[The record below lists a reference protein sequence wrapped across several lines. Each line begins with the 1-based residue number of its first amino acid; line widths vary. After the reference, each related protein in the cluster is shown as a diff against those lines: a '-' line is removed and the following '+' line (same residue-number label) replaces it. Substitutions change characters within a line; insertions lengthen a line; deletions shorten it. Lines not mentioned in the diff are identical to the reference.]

1 MDVLL
6 GTGDGE
12 GAARAAVPGAPHT
25 ARAAA
30 PRAVFRRDLRTVRN
44 RLWAAAGAGTGALV
58 CALSAN
64 GARAV
69 GAPAPVVAESV
80 LGAAVLVLLC
90 LRLLLTSLPPAAL
103 VVDADGLQWR
113 GPLRRLRLPW
123 SGIDH
128 IGVVP
133 AADRRLLCTGHR
145 FPELLLVR
153 TASPA
158 ARRRPGLLFRL
169 VEPTPSW
176 DRHWGGLTVDLRL
189 LDADPAAL
197 DAALEAHAGPHWRRT
212 GLPPDVPAQ
221 WDGPARPAP
230 VPGAPGQGVPRQ
242 GGGPAGPA
250 AAPGGTAPV
259 GGPAHPAPAP
269 SGTAPAGGPAH
280 PAPAPGAPGQG
291 DGPAPPEPAP
301 SGTAPAGGPAHPAPA
316 PGGQGQGDRPAH
328 PTPAPSGTAPSGTA
342 PSGAAPSGTPP
353 ADGQSIPGRL
363 RSPFAAALAHQ
374 GRRLSVALWLLCCW
388 GYGWH
393 SAVRPA
399 AGPHW
404 TYLGAAVAAPAV
416 VLTLT
421 AAVDR
426 LLGRRCVLHL
436 GPGGLRLRVGADT
449 RTLPRSAATRTAIE
463 SPPGTGAD
471 RRPRWILLVP
481 LAPAEPRRSFQA
493 APDGTVRPAPPP
505 PPPPVTAPLRGCFCS
520 VPGGPLE
527 IVPVL
532 AGPVGEPHG
541 LGVYPEQLVHVLGT
555 YGYPVSGP
563 VRGSEAAR
571 RWSRPA
577 LGPVPPPPDPPR
589 PPPASRTAATG
600 EVRVLRVAR
609 SATRG
614 HRSIAAALRAHTG
627 DGPLCVLVE
636 PGRYPEPLVLKGDV
650 EIRAVRGPGT
660 VTVERAA
667 DTAVSVTGTAVLAG
681 LTVVARGK
689 AAVAVGSGRLAL
701 RDCRL
706 TGTAGAVA
714 LSAAPDTEIAVTGG
728 ELLVG
733 PATLSGARAVF
744 HGTRFGE
751 AGEDALLVADGAQ
764 AELTGC
770 TFADT
775 RGAAVHV
782 TGAGSR
788 ARVVD
793 CVFTGTGGHGVL
805 ADRHGEAEVRECRF
819 TDLAG
824 TALGFREQGH
834 GTVVGARVNGANA
847 GAIVAGGA
855 DPVLRACVFEGCRAV
870 GVRVTEEGVVRL
882 EDCVFTRA
890 SNAALHVDQRGRLRL
905 DGCRVD
911 GARKGVVVENGHAV
925 LARLAARALTE
936 SAVRLCQDGTVEVTR
951 LTAEDCRYGVYA
963 SDTGSAGEVS
973 GAVLRGLGDSALVL
987 TGSARLTVRDV
998 RVEGTLGDGFFVRDT
1013 ADLTARG
1020 CTVDGAGRHGVHLMD
1035 SAALT
1040 AGGLTVTGAGAHG
1053 LLAANSSHFDVG
1065 DSALTG
1071 SGEDGLHAETGAG
1084 GRVSDT
1090 RITGS
1095 HGAAVSGEGTVHR
1108 IAVTTDA
1115 RPPTPQAPG
1124 TDTDPR
1130 AELDALIGLSEAK
1143 RQVRTQAHLLRLAG
1157 LRRAAGLPE
1166 PPGGRHL
1173 VFSGPPGTGKTT
1185 VGRLYG
1191 RILADLGVLS
1201 DGRLVEVHRSDLVG
1215 QYLGSTALKTRAAFD
1230 SARGGVLF
1238 IDEAY
1243 SLSRRFGSG
1252 HDFGQE
1258 AIDELTKLMED
1269 HRDDVVVIAAGYPA
1283 EMTEFLT
1290 ANPGLASRF
1299 SRTVTF
1305 RPYGPRELVRIAE
1318 HLAERHGF
1326 ELDAGVTELL
1336 LARFRARAAAGEPAN
1351 GRDARTLFEDMVERM
1366 AVRLAEVER
1375 PGHQEL
1381 LVLRADDLPES

>member
-12 GAARAAVPGAPHT
+12 GAVRAAAPGAPHT
-25 ARAAA
+25 ARASA

-44 RLWAAAGAGTGALV
+44 RLWAAAGAGAGALV
-58 CALSAN
+58 CSLSAS

-69 GAPAPVVAESV
+69 GAPSPVVAESV

-90 LRLLLTSLPPAAL
+90 LRLLLTSLPPVSL
-103 VVDADGLQWR
+103 VADADGLQWR

-123 SGIDH
+123 TGIDH

-158 ARRRPGLLFRL
+158 ARRRPGLLFGL
-169 VEPTPSW
+169 VEPTPRW

-197 DAALEAHAGPHWRRT
+197 DAALEAHAGPRWRRT
-212 GLPPDVPAQ
+212 GLPPD
-221 WDGPARPAP
+221 
-230 VPGAPGQGVPRQ
+230 APGQ
-242 GGGPAGPA
+242 
-250 AAPGGTAPV
+250 
-259 GGPAHPAPAP
+259 
-269 SGTAPAGGPAH
+269 AGGPAH
-280 PAPAPGAPGQG
+280 PAPARGDSVPG
-291 DGPAPPEPAP
+291 
-301 SGTAPAGGPAHPAPA
+301 GGFAHPAPA
-316 PGGQGQGDRPAH
+316 PGGTAPGGGPGH
-328 PTPAPSGTAPSGTA
+328 PAPAPGGTGPDGTAPEGTA
-342 PSGAAPSGTPP
+342 PGDTAPGGTAPDGTAP
-353 ADGQSIPGRL
+353 ARRHLIPGRL

-374 GRRLSVALWLLCCW
+374 GRRLSVAVWLLCCW

-416 VLTLT
+416 VLSLA

-426 LLGRRCVLHL
+426 LLGRRCVLGL
-436 GPGGLRLRVGADT
+436 DPGGLRLRVGADT

-463 SPPGTGAD
+463 SPPGTDAD

-481 LAPAEPRRSFQA
+481 LAPAAPRRGFQA
-493 APDGTVRPAPPP
+493 APDGTVRAAPPP
-505 PPPPVTAPLRGCFCS
+505 PPPPVTEPLRGCFRT

-541 LGVYPEQLVHVLGT
+541 LGVYPEQLAYVLGS
-555 YGYPVSGP
+555 YGYPVAGP
-563 VRGSEAAR
+563 VGGSEAAR
-571 RWSRPA
+571 RWSGPV

-589 PPPASRTAATG
+589 PPPASRTAAAG

-706 TGTAGAVA
+706 TGSAGAVA
-714 LSAAPDTEIAVTGG
+714 LSAAPGTEVAVTGS

-751 AGEDALLVADGAQ
+751 AGEDAVLVADGAQ
-764 AELTGC
+764 AELADC
-770 TFADT
+770 SFAGT

-788 ARVVD
+788 ARVTD
-793 CVFTGTGGHGVL
+793 CEFTGTGGHGVL
-805 ADRHGEAEVRECRF
+805 ADRHGEAEVRDCRF

-847 GAIVAGGA
+847 GAIIAGGA
-855 DPVLRACVFEGCRAV
+855 DPVLRACAFEGCRAV
-870 GVRVTEEGVVRL
+870 GVRVTEEGVGRL

-925 LARLAARALTE
+925 LIRLEARALTE

-963 SDTGSAGEVS
+963 SDTGSAGEVT

-1020 CTVDGAGRHGVHLMD
+1020 CTVDRAGRHGVHLMD

-1053 LLAANSSHFDVG
+1053 LLAANSSHFDIG

-1071 SGEDGLHAETGAG
+1071 SGEDGLHAESGAG

-1108 IAVTTDA
+1108 TAVTTDA
-1115 RPPTPQAPG
+1115 RPPSPAAPAPG
-1124 TDTDPR
+1124 GDPR

-1191 RILADLGVLS
+1191 RILADLGVLT

-1230 SARGGVLF
+1230 SARGCVLF

-1299 SRTVTF
+1299 SRTVAF
-1305 RPYGPRELVRIAE
+1305 RPYGPQELVRIAR

-1326 ELDAGVTELL
+1326 ELDTGVADLL

>member
-12 GAARAAVPGAPHT
+12 GAARAAAPGAPHP
-25 ARAAA
+25 ARAPA

-58 CALSAN
+58 CSLSAD

-90 LRLLLTSLPPAAL
+90 LRLLLTSLPPVAL
-103 VVDADGLQWR
+103 VADADGLQWR

-133 AADRRLLCTGHR
+133 AADRRLLGTGHR

-153 TASPA
+153 TVSPA

-169 VEPTPSW
+169 VEPTPAW

-197 DAALEAHAGPHWRRT
+197 DAALDAHAGPRWRRT
-212 GLPPDVPAQ
+212 GLPPDVPGEGG
-221 WDGPARPAP
+221 GPARPAS
-230 VPGAPGQGVPRQ
+230 
-242 GGGPAGPA
+242 
-250 AAPGGTAPV
+250 APGGTAPTGGPAHPASASGV
-259 GGPAHPAPAP
+259 PGQGGGPAHPAPA
-269 SGTAPAGGPAH
+269 GGPGDAG
-280 PAPAPGAPGQG
+280 PAPAPG
-291 DGPAPPEPAP
+291 
-301 SGTAPAGGPAHPAPA
+301 GTARGGGPAHPAPA
-316 PGGQGQGDRPAH
+316 PGGPGDAGPAPASGVPGQGGGPAY
-328 PTPAPSGTAPSGTA
+328 PAPAPGGPGDAGPAPAPGGTAPSGTA
-342 PSGAAPSGTPP
+342 PGGTAPSGTAP
-353 ADGQSIPGRL
+353 AGGQLIPGRL
-363 RSPFAAALAHQ
+363 RSPFAAALTHQ
-374 GRRLSVALWLLCCW
+374 GRRLSVAVWLLCCW

-404 TYLGAAVAAPAV
+404 PYLGAAVAAPAV
-416 VLTLT
+416 VLTLA

-436 GPGGLRLRVGADT
+436 DPGGLRLRVGADT

-463 SPPGTGAD
+463 SPPGPGAD

-481 LAPAEPRRSFQA
+481 LAPAESRRGFQA
-493 APDGTVRPAPPP
+493 APDGTVRVAPPP
-505 PPPPVTAPLRGCFCS
+505 PPPPVTEPLRGCFRT

-532 AGPVGEPHG
+532 AGPVGAPHG

-571 RWSRPA
+571 RWTGPA
-577 LGPVPPPPDPPR
+577 LGPVPPPPDPPQ
-589 PPPASRTAATG
+589 PPPASRTAAG

-667 DTAVSVTGTAVLAG
+667 ETAVSVTGTAVLAG
-681 LTVVARGK
+681 LTVVARGR

-733 PATLSGARAVF
+733 PATLAGARAVF

-764 AELTGC
+764 AELAGC
-770 TFADT
+770 SFADT

-782 TGAGSR
+782 TGAGSH
-788 ARVVD
+788 ARLVD

-870 GVRVTEEGVVRL
+870 GVRVTDEGVGRL

-925 LARLAARALTE
+925 LARLEARALTE

-998 RVEGTLGDGFFVRDT
+998 RVEGALGDGFFVRDT

-1071 SGEDGLHAETGAG
+1071 SGADGLHAESGAG

-1108 IAVTTDA
+1108 TAVTTDT
-1115 RPPTPQAPG
+1115 RPPTPAEPVTG
-1124 TDTDPR
+1124 GDPR
-1130 AELDALIGLSEAK
+1130 AALDALIGLTEAK
-1143 RQVRTQAHLLRLAG
+1143 HQVRTQAHLLRLAG

-1191 RILADLGVLS
+1191 RILADLGVLT

-1305 RPYGPRELVRIAE
+1305 RPYGPQELVRIAQ

-1381 LVLRADDLPES
+1381 LMLRADDLPRS